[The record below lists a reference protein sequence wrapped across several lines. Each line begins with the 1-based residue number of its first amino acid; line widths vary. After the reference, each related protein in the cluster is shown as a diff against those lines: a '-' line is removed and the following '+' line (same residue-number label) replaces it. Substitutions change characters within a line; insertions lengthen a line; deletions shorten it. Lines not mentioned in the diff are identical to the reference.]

1 MNSKNKSKSSKIS
14 ASKKYQK
21 PSKKFASS
29 IQSINKLIPLKKNTF
44 TIKSIQNKKPKKLI
58 NNKINNIIAKHQN
71 NDEDSS
77 TNFLS
82 GFNYKKNNNNIN
94 LPTYLNNAEKEEKYI
109 VSESILKKRESKT
122 ESFFINFQ
130 LGEKDPFIDSIFKN
144 DSKYDNQN
152 SKKFTLKNNYYNY
165 GLNKGYGKGDNDS
178 LELYDFNDDTNV
190 EFILKN
196 ISYLNENK
204 SRANN
209 ISIIFENIE
218 EISED
223 NDKEKEK
230 IVGDIKIFDVKKSIF
245 NLNSKS

>member
-178 LELYDFNDDTNV
+178 LELYDFNDNANV
-190 EFILKN
+190 EFVLKN
-196 ISYLNENK
+196 ISFLNENK
-204 SRANN
+204 CQKSN
-209 ISIIFENIE
+209 ISNIFENCNE
-218 EISED
+218 TSED
-223 NDKEKEK
+223 NDKGKEK
-230 IVGDIKIFDVKKSIF
+230 IVNNIKIFEVNKNIF
-245 NLNSKS
+245 NLNSKT